1 MKPQNYDFAGYV
13 TKNDIQCSD
22 GVIIQQNA
30 FKGNDGM
37 KVPLVWNHNYN
48 SISNVI
54 GHILLHNN
62 SEGVYG
68 YGYLNDT
75 EHGQDAKELISHGD
89 LWAMSIGAHRIQKNG
104 NFVTHGEI
112 YEVSL
117 VLKGANRGALIE
129 HKLTHSD
136 NGDDSFDESSGIIY
150 TGLENTILQHKDQ
163 GENTMSKTVGE
174 VLDTLNEDQTE
185 TVLKGLKHGFES
197 LSDEDS
203 EVLETLTDDQV
214 QAVSAVISEA
224 GSIEGTEA
232 DADAYGEDSE
242 GAEGGEGAG
251 DGASVAHNAFEEGE
265 EYFMKHNAFQSYD
278 QYNSFYEEDVDTLI
292 QSAIDTRA
300 SSLAGVFIDNGI
312 GAEQG
317 VTLQHG
323 IQNIDILFPET
334 KLQKGI
340 QVYNPVGR
348 NVEKMLAAFSK
359 SPMSRIKNIYADIT
373 EDEARARGYIKGN
386 QKMESIEK
394 VFYRETTPHTVIRK
408 TRMDRDDIID
418 IEENGIDIIQFKKAT
433 QRAKLQEELVRAA
446 FLGDGRQA
454 IVGGQ
459 KNPEHIDPEHVR
471 PIITDDD
478 LYTIKVTSANW
489 KSVVDDVQ
497 MTLPVYQGSG
507 SPSLF
512 INPFDLAKLKTLK
525 TANGSYLYGGSA
537 DANRIPTNDQIAAY
551 FGCTEVVDYYPLPQ
565 GTLVIGNLADYV
577 FGTSKG
583 GQVATFEQF
592 DIDFNQQ
599 KYLTEVRISGAIQT
613 PKSFIVVTVT
623 NKEENTAGE
632 EALKFKHTGLKD
644 SPSFTV
650 DSSKDGTKPGPKY
663 ASTDSGSKKP
673 AAGVPG
679 VPGVGGAGGGG
690 SQGGGQGAGGSE
702 GTGGGQ
708 GTGGGEGGGQ
718 RGK

>member
-13 TKNDIQCSD
+13 TKNDIKCSD

-48 SISNVI
+48 SVSNVI
-54 GHILLHNN
+54 GHIMLHNN

-68 YGYLNDT
+68 YGYLNNT

-117 VLKGANRGALIE
+117 VLKGANKGALIE

-136 NGDDSFDESSGIIY
+136 DGSDGFDESSGIIY
-150 TGLENTILQHKDQ
+150 TGLEDTILQHKDQ
-163 GENTMSKTVGE
+163 GENTMSKTVGD
-174 VLDTLNEDQTE
+174 VLDTLNDDQTE
-185 TVLKGLKHGFES
+185 IVLKGLKDGFDA
-197 LSDEDS
+197 LSNEDDK
-203 EVLETLTDDQV
+203 VLETLTDDQV
-214 QAVSAVISEA
+214 QAVSAVITEA
-224 GSIEGTEA
+224 SSIEDAEA
-232 DADAYGEDSE
+232 DAYDGFESDGE
-242 GAEGGEGAG
+242 GIEGGEGAG

-278 QYNSFYEEDVDTLI
+278 QYNSFYADDVDTLI
-292 QSAIDTRA
+292 QSAIDSRA
-300 SSLAGVFIDNGI
+300 SSLAGVLIDNGI

-317 VTLQHG
+317 ITLQHG
-323 IQNIDILFPET
+323 IQNIDVLFPET

-348 NVEKMLAAFSK
+348 NVEKMLAGFSK

-386 QKMESIEK
+386 QKLESIER

-418 IEENGIDIIQFKKAT
+418 IEENGIDIIEFKKAT

-446 FLGDGRQA
+446 FLGDGRKA
-454 IVGGQ
+454 IVDGQ

-497 MTLPVYQGSG
+497 MNLPVYQGSG

-525 TANGSYLYGGSA
+525 TASGSYLYGGSA

-565 GTLVIGNLADYV
+565 GTLVIGNLSDYV

-583 GQVATFEQF
+583 GEVATFEQF

-613 PKSFIVVTVT
+613 PKSFIVVNVT
-623 NKEENTAGE
+623 DKAENTAGE
-632 EALKFKHTGLKD
+632 TALKFTTTGVKD
-644 SPSFTV
+644 APSFTV
-650 DSSKDGTKPGPKY
+650 DSAKEGTKPGPKY
-663 ASTDSGSKKP
+663 ASTDTGSKATSTSVPSGS
-673 AAGVPG
+673 GV
-679 VPGVGGAGGGG
+679 
-690 SQGGGQGAGGSE
+690 
-702 GTGGGQ
+702 TGGL
-708 GTGGGEGGGQ
+708 
-718 RGK
+718 GK

>member
-75 EHGQDAKELISHGD
+75 EHGQDAKELINHGD

-136 NGDDSFDESSGIIY
+136 DGSDSFDESSGIIY

-163 GENTMSKTVGE
+163 GENNMSKTVGD

-185 TVLKGLKHGFES
+185 VVLQGLKHGFES
-197 LSDEDS
+197 LSDEDD

-214 QAVSAVISEA
+214 HAVAAVISEA
-224 GSIEGTEA
+224 GSIEDAEAEA
-232 DADAYGEDSE
+232 DAESYGEGDE
-242 GAEGGEGAG
+242 GAEGAGEGSG
-251 DGASVAHNAFEEGE
+251 DGASVAHNIFEEGE
-265 EYFMKHNAFQSYD
+265 DYFMKHNAFQSYD
-278 QYNSFYEEDVDTLI
+278 QYNSFYEDDVDTLI
-292 QSAIDTRA
+292 QSAIDSRA
-300 SSLAGVFIDNGI
+300 SSLAGVLIDNGI
-312 GAEQG
+312 GGEQG

-323 IQNIDILFPET
+323 IQNIDVLFPET

-386 QKMESIEK
+386 QKLESIER

-446 FLGDGRQA
+446 FIGDGRQA
-454 IVGGQ
+454 FVGGQ

-471 PIITDDD
+471 PIVTDDD
-478 LYTIKVTSANW
+478 LYTIKITSANW

-497 MTLPVYQGSG
+497 MMLPVYQGSG

-565 GTLVIGNLADYV
+565 GQFVIGNLSDYV

-599 KYLTEVRISGAIQT
+599 KYLTEVRVSGAIQT
-613 PKSFIVVTVT
+613 PKSFIVVNVT
-623 NKEENTAGE
+623 DKAENTAGAN
-632 EALKFKHTGLKD
+632 ALKFNKTGLKD
-644 SPSFTV
+644 TPSFTV
-650 DSSKDGTKPGPKY
+650 DSAKDGTKPGPKY
-663 ASTDSGSKKP
+663 ASTDTGSKKP
-673 AAGVPG
+673 ASKPEPGAGAVPG
-679 VPGVGGAGGGG
+679 AGAPSGGASSSGA
-690 SQGGGQGAGGSE
+690 SQQG
-702 GTGGGQ
+702 
-708 GTGGGEGGGQ
+708 
-718 RGK
+718 K

>member
-136 NGDDSFDESSGIIY
+136 DGSDSFDESSGIIY

-163 GENTMSKTVGE
+163 GENTMSKTVGD

-214 QAVSAVISEA
+214 QAVAAVINEA
-224 GSIEGTEA
+224 GSIEGAEA
-232 DADAYGEDSE
+232 DAESYGEGNE

-386 QKMESIEK
+386 QKLESIER

-446 FLGDGRQA
+446 FLGDGRKA
-454 IVGGQ
+454 IVDGQ

-471 PIITDDD
+471 PIVTDDD

-497 MTLPVYQGSG
+497 MILPVYQGSG

-525 TANGSYLYGGSA
+525 NKDGQYIYGGSV

-565 GTLVIGNLADYV
+565 GQFVIGNLSDYV

-623 NKEENTAGE
+623 NKEVNTAGE
-632 EALKFKHTGLKD
+632 EALKFKTTGLKD
-644 SPSFTV
+644 APQFTV

-679 VPGVGGAGGGG
+679 VPGVGGTGGGG
-690 SQGGGQGAGGSE
+690 SQEGDGGTSGGGQGGS
-702 GTGGGQ
+702 
-708 GTGGGEGGGQ
+708 GES

>member
-13 TKNDIQCSD
+13 TKNDIKCSD
-22 GVIIQQNA
+22 GVIIQQDA

-54 GHILLHNN
+54 GHMLLHNN

-136 NGDDSFDESSGIIY
+136 DGSDSFDESSGIIY
-150 TGLENTILQHKDQ
+150 TGLEDTILQHKDQ
-163 GENTMSKTVGE
+163 GENTMSKTVGD

-185 TVLKGLKHGFES
+185 IVLKGLQHGFET
-197 LSDEDS
+197 LSDEDN
-203 EVLETLTDDQV
+203 EVLETLSDDQV
-214 QAVSAVISEA
+214 HAVSTVIAEA
-224 GSIEGTEA
+224 GSIENAEAEAEA
-232 DADAYGEDSE
+232 DAEAYGE
-242 GAEGGEGAG
+242 GAEGSEGAG

-278 QYNSFYEEDVDTLI
+278 QYNSFYADDVDTLI
-292 QSAIDTRA
+292 QTAIDTRA
-300 SSLAGVFIDNGI
+300 SSLAGVLIDNGL

-317 VTLQHG
+317 VTIKHG
-323 IQNIDILFPET
+323 IENIDILFPET

-386 QKMESIEK
+386 QKLESIEK

-418 IEENGIDIIQFKKAT
+418 IEENGIDIIEFKKAT

-454 IVGGQ
+454 IVDGH

-471 PIITDDD
+471 PIVTDDD
-478 LYTIKVTSANW
+478 LYSIKVTSANW

-565 GTLVIGNLADYV
+565 GTLVIGNLSDYV

-623 NKEENTAGE
+623 NKEVNTAGE
-632 EALKFKHTGLKD
+632 EALKFKTTGLKD

-650 DSSKDGTKPGPKY
+650 DSSKDGTIPGPKY
-663 ASTDSGSKKP
+663 ASTDTGSKKAP
-673 AAGVPG
+673 AAVPG
-679 VPGVGGAGGGG
+679 VPGVGG
-690 SQGGGQGAGGSE
+690 S
-702 GTGGGQ
+702 GTD
-708 GTGGGEGGGQ
+708 GEHGDS
-718 RGK
+718 

>member
-13 TKNDIQCSD
+13 TKNDIKCSD

-54 GHILLHNN
+54 GHMLLHNN

-75 EHGQDAKELISHGD
+75 EHGQDAKELIAHGD
-89 LWAMSIGAHRIQKNG
+89 LWAMSIGAHRIRKNG

-117 VLKGANRGALIE
+117 VLKGANKGALIE

-136 NGDDSFDESSGIIY
+136 DGSDSFDESSGIIY
-150 TGLENTILQHKDQ
+150 TGLEDTILQHKDQ
-163 GENTMSKTVGE
+163 GENTMSKTVGN

-185 TVLKGLKHGFES
+185 VVLKGLQHGFET
-197 LSDEDS
+197 LSDEDD

-214 QAVSAVISEA
+214 HAVATVITEA
-224 GSIEGTEA
+224 GSIEDAEVEA
-232 DADAYGEDSE
+232 EAEAYGE
-242 GAEGGEGAG
+242 GEGTEG
-251 DGASVAHNAFEEGE
+251 SEGASVAHNAFEEGE

-278 QYNSFYEEDVDTLI
+278 QYNSFYADDVDTLI
-292 QSAIDTRA
+292 QTAIDTRA
-300 SSLAGVFIDNGI
+300 SSLAGVLIDNGLGSDEGI
-312 GAEQG
+312 
-317 VTLQHG
+317 TIKHG
-323 IQNIDILFPET
+323 IENIDVLFPET

-348 NVEKMLAAFSK
+348 NVEKMLASFGK

-373 EDEARARGYIKGN
+373 DDEARARGYIKGN
-386 QKMESIEK
+386 QKLESIEK

-408 TRMDRDDIID
+408 SRMDRDDIID

-454 IVGGQ
+454 RLSDGT

-471 PIITDDD
+471 PIVTDDD
-478 LYTIKVTSANW
+478 LYSIKVTSANW

-525 TANGSYLYGGSA
+525 NADGQYIYGGSV

-565 GTLVIGNLADYV
+565 GTFVIGNLADYV

-583 GQVATFEQF
+583 GEVATFEQF

-599 KYLTEVRISGAIQT
+599 KYLTEVRVSGAIQV
-613 PKSFIVVTVT
+613 PKAFIVVTVT
-623 NKEENTAGE
+623 DKAVNTAGE

-650 DSSKDGTKPGPKY
+650 DSSKDGTTPGSKY
-663 ASTDSGSKKP
+663 ASTDTGSKK
-673 AAGVPG
+673 AAANKPQQPQ
-679 VPGVGGAGGGG
+679 PGVGGTGGG
-690 SQGGGQGAGGSE
+690 SAAGGAGTQS
-702 GTGGGQ
+702 TG
-708 GTGGGEGGGQ
+708 
-718 RGK
+718 KA

>member
-1 MKPQNYDFAGYV
+1 
-13 TKNDIQCSD
+13 
-22 GVIIQQNA
+22 
-30 FKGNDGM
+30 
-37 KVPLVWNHNYN
+37 
-48 SISNVI
+48 
-54 GHILLHNN
+54 
-62 SEGVYG
+62 
-68 YGYLNDT
+68 
-75 EHGQDAKELISHGD
+75 
-89 LWAMSIGAHRIQKNG
+89 
-104 NFVTHGEI
+104 
-112 YEVSL
+112 
-117 VLKGANRGALIE
+117 
-129 HKLTHSD
+129 
-136 NGDDSFDESSGIIY
+136 
-150 TGLENTILQHKDQ
+150 
-163 GENTMSKTVGE
+163 
-174 VLDTLNEDQTE
+174 
-185 TVLKGLKHGFES
+185 
-197 LSDEDS
+197 
-203 EVLETLTDDQV
+203 
-214 QAVSAVISEA
+214 
-224 GSIEGTEA
+224 
-232 DADAYGEDSE
+232 
-242 GAEGGEGAG
+242 
-251 DGASVAHNAFEEGE
+251 
-265 EYFMKHNAFQSYD
+265 
-278 QYNSFYEEDVDTLI
+278 TLI
-292 QSAIDTRA
+292 QTAIDTRA
-300 SSLAGVFIDNGI
+300 SSLAGVLIDNGLGSDEGI
-312 GAEQG
+312 
-317 VTLQHG
+317 TIKHG
-323 IQNIDILFPET
+323 IENIDVLFPET

-386 QKMESIEK
+386 QKMESIER

-446 FLGDGRQA
+446 FLGDGRDA
-454 IVGGQ
+454 IVDGH

-497 MTLPVYQGSG
+497 TTLPVYQGSG

-525 TANGSYLYGGSA
+525 TAGGSYLYGGSA

-613 PKSFIVVTVT
+613 PKSFIVVKVT
-623 NKEENTAGE
+623 DKAENTAGE
-632 EALKFKHTGLKD
+632 QALKFTTTGLKD
-644 SPSFTV
+644 TPQFTV
-650 DSSKDGTKPGPKY
+650 DSAKGGTTPGSKY
-663 ASTDSGSKKP
+663 ASTDTGSKK
-673 AAGVPG
+673 AAASKPGVTVPG
-679 VPGVGGAGGGG
+679 TG
-690 SQGGGQGAGGSE
+690 SDGSDTSHTAGSE
-702 GTGGGQ
+702 SK
-708 GTGGGEGGGQ
+708 
-718 RGK
+718 GK

>member
-1 MKPQNYDFAGYV
+1 MRPQNYDFAGYV

-75 EHGQDAKELISHGD
+75 EHGQDAKELINHGD

-136 NGDDSFDESSGIIY
+136 DGSDSFDESSGIIY

-163 GENTMSKTVGE
+163 GENDMSKTVGE

-197 LSDEDS
+197 LSDEDD

-214 QAVSAVISEA
+214 HAVAAVITEA
-224 GSIEGTEA
+224 GSIEDAEAEA
-232 DADAYGEDSE
+232 DAESYGEGDE
-242 GAEGGEGAG
+242 GAEGAGEGSG
-251 DGASVAHNAFEEGE
+251 DGASVAHNIFEEGE
-265 EYFMKHNAFQSYD
+265 DYFMKHNAFQSYD
-278 QYNSFYEEDVDTLI
+278 QYNSFYEDDVDTII
-292 QSAIDTRA
+292 QSAIDGRA

-317 VTLQHG
+317 ITLQHG
-323 IQNIDILFPET
+323 IQNIDVLFPET

-348 NVEKMLAAFSK
+348 NVEKMLAGFSK

-386 QKMESIEK
+386 QKMESIER

-433 QRAKLQEELVRAA
+433 QLAKLQEELVRAA

-454 IVGGQ
+454 FVNGQ

-497 MTLPVYQGSG
+497 MILPVYQGSG

-525 TANGSYLYGGSA
+525 NANGSYLYGGSA

-565 GTLVIGNLADYV
+565 GQFVIGNLSDYV

-599 KYLTEVRISGAIQT
+599 KYLTEVRVSGAIQT
-613 PKSFIVVTVT
+613 PKSFIVVNVT
-623 NKEENTAGE
+623 DKAENTAGAN
-632 EALKFKHTGLKD
+632 ALKFTTTGLKD
-644 SPSFTV
+644 TPSFTV
-650 DSSKDGTKPGPKY
+650 DSAKDGTKPGPKY
-663 ASTDSGSKKP
+663 ASTDTGSKKP
-673 AAGVPG
+673 ASPKPDQGGVPG
-679 VPGVGGAGGGG
+679 AGVAPGGAGAGAAG
-690 SQGGGQGAGGSE
+690 STNSSGASQQG
-702 GTGGGQ
+702 
-708 GTGGGEGGGQ
+708 
-718 RGK
+718 K

>member
-13 TKNDIQCSD
+13 TKNDIKCSD

-48 SISNVI
+48 SVSNVI
-54 GHILLHNN
+54 GHIMLHNN

-68 YGYLNDT
+68 YGYLNNT

-117 VLKGANRGALIE
+117 VLKGANKGALIE

-136 NGDDSFDESSGIIY
+136 DGNDGFDESSGIIY
-150 TGLENTILQHKDQ
+150 TGLEDTILQHKDQ
-163 GENTMSKTVGE
+163 GENTMSKTVGD

-185 TVLKGLKHGFES
+185 IVLKGLKDGFDA
-197 LSDEDS
+197 LSNEDDK
-203 EVLETLTDDQV
+203 VLETLTDDQV
-214 QAVSAVISEA
+214 QAVSAVITEASSIEDAEAETDAYDGFESDGEA
-224 GSIEGTEA
+224 G
-232 DADAYGEDSE
+232 
-242 GAEGGEGAG
+242 EGGEGAG
-251 DGASVAHNAFEEGE
+251 DGTSVAHNAFEEGE

-278 QYNSFYEEDVDTLI
+278 QYNSFYADDVDTLI
-292 QSAIDTRA
+292 QSAIDSRA
-300 SSLAGVFIDNGI
+300 SSLAGVLIDNGI

-317 VTLQHG
+317 ITLQHG
-323 IQNIDILFPET
+323 IQNIDVLFPET

-348 NVEKMLAAFSK
+348 NVEKMLAGFSK

-386 QKMESIEK
+386 QKLESIER

-418 IEENGIDIIQFKKAT
+418 IEENGIDIIEFKKAT

-446 FLGDGRQA
+446 FLGDGRKA
-454 IVGGQ
+454 IVDGQ

-471 PIITDDD
+471 PILTDDD

-497 MTLPVYQGSG
+497 MILPVYQGSG

-525 TANGSYLYGGSA
+525 TASGSYLYGGSS

-551 FGCTEVVDYYPLPQ
+551 FGCTEVIDYYPLPQ
-565 GTLVIGNLADYV
+565 GTLVIGNLSDYV

-583 GQVATFEQF
+583 GEVATFEQF

-613 PKSFIVVTVT
+613 PKSFIVVNVT
-623 NKEENTAGE
+623 DVQANTAGE
-632 EALKFKHTGLKD
+632 TALKFTTTGLKD
-644 SPSFTV
+644 APSFTV
-650 DSSKDGTKPGPKY
+650 DSAKDGTKPGPKY
-663 ASTDSGSKKP
+663 ASTDSGSKTPTTPTTPKP
-673 AAGVPG
+673 S
-679 VPGVGGAGGGG
+679 G
-690 SQGGGQGAGGSE
+690 SGTTGGQG
-702 GTGGGQ
+702 
-708 GTGGGEGGGQ
+708 
-718 RGK
+718 

>member
-1 MKPQNYDFAGYV
+1 M
-13 TKNDIQCSD
+13 
-22 GVIIQQNA
+22 
-30 FKGNDGM
+30 
-37 KVPLVWNHNYN
+37 
-48 SISNVI
+48 
-54 GHILLHNN
+54 
-62 SEGVYG
+62 
-68 YGYLNDT
+68 
-75 EHGQDAKELISHGD
+75 
-89 LWAMSIGAHRIQKNG
+89 
-104 NFVTHGEI
+104 
-112 YEVSL
+112 
-117 VLKGANRGALIE
+117 
-129 HKLTHSD
+129 
-136 NGDDSFDESSGIIY
+136 
-150 TGLENTILQHKDQ
+150 
-163 GENTMSKTVGE
+163 
-174 VLDTLNEDQTE
+174 
-185 TVLKGLKHGFES
+185 
-197 LSDEDS
+197 
-203 EVLETLTDDQV
+203 LETLTDDQV
-214 QAVSAVISEA
+214 HAVAAVITEA
-224 GSIEGTEA
+224 GSIEDAEA
-232 DADAYGEDSE
+232 DAELYGEGDE
-242 GAEGGEGAG
+242 GAEGAG
-251 DGASVAHNAFEEGE
+251 DGASVAHNIFEEGE
-265 EYFMKHNAFQSYD
+265 DYFMKHNAFQSYD
-278 QYNSFYEEDVDTLI
+278 QYNSFYEDDVDTII
-292 QSAIDTRA
+292 QSAIDGRA

-323 IQNIDILFPET
+323 IQNIDVLFPET

-386 QKMESIEK
+386 QKLESIEK

-446 FLGDGRQA
+446 FIGDGRQA
-454 IVGGQ
+454 FVGGQ

-471 PIITDDD
+471 PIVTDDD
-478 LYTIKVTSANW
+478 LYTIKITSANW

-497 MTLPVYQGSG
+497 MMLPVYQGSG

-525 TANGSYLYGGSA
+525 NADGQYIYGGSV

-565 GTLVIGNLADYV
+565 GTFVIGNLADYV

-583 GQVATFEQF
+583 GEVATFEQF

-599 KYLTEVRISGAIQT
+599 KYLTEVRVSGAIQV
-613 PKSFIVVTVT
+613 PKAFIVVKVT
-623 NKEENTAGE
+623 DKAENTAGE

-644 SPSFTV
+644 TPSFTV
-650 DSSKDGTKPGPKY
+650 DSAKDGTKPGPKY

-673 AAGVPG
+673 APSKPG
-679 VPGVGGAGGGG
+679 QGGAGAVP
-690 SQGGGQGAGGSE
+690 GAGAAG
-702 GTGGGQ
+702 GTQSSGASQ
-708 GTGGGEGGGQ
+708 TP
-718 RGK
+718 GK

>member
-75 EHGQDAKELISHGD
+75 EHGQDAKELIKHGD

-136 NGDDSFDESSGIIY
+136 DGSDSFDESSGIIY

-163 GENTMSKTVGE
+163 GENNMSKTVGD
-174 VLDTLNEDQTE
+174 VLDTLNDDQTE
-185 TVLKGLKHGFES
+185 VVLQGLKHGFES
-197 LSDEDS
+197 LSDEDD

-214 QAVSAVISEA
+214 HAVAAVISEA
-224 GSIEGTEA
+224 GSIEDAEAEA
-232 DADAYGEDSE
+232 DAESYGEGDE
-242 GAEGGEGAG
+242 GAEGAGEGSG
-251 DGASVAHNAFEEGE
+251 DGASVAHNIFEEGE
-265 EYFMKHNAFQSYD
+265 DYFMKHNAFQSYD
-278 QYNSFYEEDVDTLI
+278 QYNSFYEDDVDTII
-292 QSAIDTRA
+292 QSAIDGRA

-317 VTLQHG
+317 ITLQHG
-323 IQNIDILFPET
+323 IQNIDVLFPET

-386 QKMESIEK
+386 QKLESIER

-433 QRAKLQEELVRAA
+433 QLAKLQEELVRAA

-454 IVGGQ
+454 FVGGQ

-471 PIITDDD
+471 PIVTDDD

-497 MTLPVYQGSG
+497 MILPVYQGSG

-525 TANGSYLYGGSA
+525 NANGSYLYGGSA

-565 GTLVIGNLADYV
+565 GQFVIGNLSDYV

-599 KYLTEVRISGAIQT
+599 KYLTEVRVSGAIQT
-613 PKSFIVVTVT
+613 PKSFIVVNVT
-623 NKEENTAGE
+623 DKAENTAGK
-632 EALKFKHTGLKD
+632 EALKFKTTGLKD

-650 DSSKDGTKPGPKY
+650 DSAKDGTKPGPKY
-663 ASTDSGSKKP
+663 ASTDTGSKKP
-673 AAGVPG
+673 ATKPQPGAGAA
-679 VPGVGGAGGGG
+679 PGVGGGSAGGAGAPSGSTNSSGG
-690 SQGGGQGAGGSE
+690 SQTQQG
-702 GTGGGQ
+702 
-708 GTGGGEGGGQ
+708 
-718 RGK
+718 K

>member
-136 NGDDSFDESSGIIY
+136 DGGDSFDESSGIIY

-163 GENTMSKTVGE
+163 GEDTMSKTVGE

-232 DADAYGEDSE
+232 EAYAESDGE

-278 QYNSFYEEDVDTLI
+278 QYNSFYEDDVDTLI

-300 SSLAGVFIDNGI
+300 SSLAGVLIDNGL

-317 VTLQHG
+317 ITLQHG

-446 FLGDGRQA
+446 FIGDGRQA

-497 MTLPVYQGSG
+497 TTLPVYQGSG

-525 TANGSYLYGGSA
+525 NANGSYMYGGSA

-565 GTLVIGNLADYV
+565 GTFVIGNLADYV

-623 NKEENTAGE
+623 NKEVNTAGE
-632 EALKFKHTGLKD
+632 EALKFKTTGLKD

-679 VPGVGGAGGGG
+679 VPGVGGTGGGG
-690 SQGGGQGAGGSE
+690 SQGGGQEGDGGTS
-702 GTGGGQ
+702 GGGQ
-708 GTGGGEGGGQ
+708 GGSGES

>member
-1 MKPQNYDFAGYV
+1 MRPQNYDFAGYV

-75 EHGQDAKELISHGD
+75 EHGQDAKELIKHGD

-136 NGDDSFDESSGIIY
+136 DGSDSFDESSGIIY

-163 GENTMSKTVGE
+163 GEKNMSKTVGD
-174 VLDTLNEDQTE
+174 VLDTLNDDQTE
-185 TVLKGLKHGFES
+185 VVLQGLKHGFES
-197 LSDEDS
+197 LSDEDD

-214 QAVSAVISEA
+214 HAVAAVISEA
-224 GSIEGTEA
+224 GSIEDAEAEA
-232 DADAYGEDSE
+232 DAESYGEGDE
-242 GAEGGEGAG
+242 GAEGAEG
-251 DGASVAHNAFEEGE
+251 DGASVAHNIFEEGE
-265 EYFMKHNAFQSYD
+265 DYFMKHNAFQSYD
-278 QYNSFYEEDVDTLI
+278 QYNSFYEDDVDTLI
-292 QSAIDTRA
+292 QSAIDSRA
-300 SSLAGVFIDNGI
+300 SSLAGVLIDNGI

-317 VTLQHG
+317 ITLQHG
-323 IQNIDILFPET
+323 IQNIDVLFPET

-386 QKMESIEK
+386 QKLESIEK

-454 IVGGQ
+454 FVGGQ

-471 PIITDDD
+471 PIVTDDD
-478 LYTIKVTSANW
+478 LYTIKITSANW

-497 MTLPVYQGSG
+497 MMLPVYQGSG

-565 GTLVIGNLADYV
+565 GQFVIGNLSDYV

-599 KYLTEVRISGAIQT
+599 KYLTEVRVSGAIQT
-613 PKSFIVVTVT
+613 PKSFIVVNVT
-623 NKEENTAGE
+623 DKAENTAGAN
-632 EALKFKHTGLKD
+632 ALKFQTTGLKD
-644 SPSFTV
+644 TPSFTV
-650 DSSKDGTKPGPKY
+650 DSAKDGTKPGPKY
-663 ASTDSGSKKP
+663 ASTDTGSKKP
-673 AAGVPG
+673 ASKPEPGAGAVPG
-679 VPGVGGAGGGG
+679 AGAAGGTQ
-690 SQGGGQGAGGSE
+690 SPSTSNAG
-702 GTGGGQ
+702 
-708 GTGGGEGGGQ
+708 
-718 RGK
+718 K

>member
-13 TKNDIQCSD
+13 TKNDIKCSD
-22 GVIIQQNA
+22 GVIIQQDA

-54 GHILLHNN
+54 GHMLLHNN

-136 NGDDSFDESSGIIY
+136 DGSDSFDESSGIIY
-150 TGLENTILQHKDQ
+150 TGLEDTILQHKDQ
-163 GENTMSKTVGE
+163 GENTMSKTVGD

-185 TVLKGLKHGFES
+185 IVLKGLQHGFET
-197 LSDEDS
+197 LSDEDN
-203 EVLETLTDDQV
+203 EVLETLSDDQV
-214 QAVSAVISEA
+214 HAVSTVIAEA
-224 GSIEGTEA
+224 GSIENAEAEAEA
-232 DADAYGEDSE
+232 DAEAYGE
-242 GAEGGEGAG
+242 GAEGSEGAG

-278 QYNSFYEEDVDTLI
+278 QYNSFYADDVDTLI
-292 QSAIDTRA
+292 QTAIDTRA
-300 SSLAGVFIDNGI
+300 SSLAGVLIDNGL

-317 VTLQHG
+317 VTIKHG
-323 IQNIDILFPET
+323 IENIDILFPET

-386 QKMESIEK
+386 QKLESIEK

-418 IEENGIDIIQFKKAT
+418 IEENGIDIIEFKKAT

-454 IVGGQ
+454 IVDGH

-471 PIITDDD
+471 PIVTDDD
-478 LYTIKVTSANW
+478 LYSIKVTSANW

-565 GTLVIGNLADYV
+565 GTLVIGNLSDYV

-623 NKEENTAGE
+623 DKAMNTAGE
-632 EALKFKHTGLKD
+632 EALKFKTTGLKD

-650 DSSKDGTKPGPKY
+650 DSSKGGTTPGSKY
-663 ASTDSGSKKP
+663 ASTDTGSKK
-673 AAGVPG
+673 AAASQPG
-679 VPGVGGAGGGG
+679 GVGGAGTGG
-690 SQGGGQGAGGSE
+690 SGAGEGGGQ
-702 GTGGGQ
+702 Q
-708 GTGGGEGGGQ
+708 GDGGGQ

>member
-1 MKPQNYDFAGYV
+1 MEPQNYDFAGYV
-13 TKNDIQCSD
+13 TKNDIKCSD

-48 SISNVI
+48 SVSNVI
-54 GHILLHNN
+54 GHMMLHNN

-68 YGYLNDT
+68 YGYLNNT
-75 EHGQDAKELISHGD
+75 EHGQDAKELIKHGD

-104 NFVTHGEI
+104 NFVIHGEI

-136 NGDDSFDESSGIIY
+136 DGSDSFDESSGIIY
-150 TGLENTILQHKDQ
+150 TGLKDTILQHKDQ
-163 GENTMSKTVGE
+163 GEQTMSKTVGD
-174 VLDTLNEDQTE
+174 VLDTLNDDQAE
-185 TVLKGLKHGFES
+185 IVLLGLKHGFDALTKE
-197 LSDEDS
+197 DE

-224 GSIEGTEA
+224 GSIEDAEAEAEFEA
-232 DADAYGEDSE
+232 DGYADTESVSE
-242 GAEGGEGAG
+242 GAGEGAG
-251 DGASVAHNAFEEGE
+251 DSASVAHNAFEEGE
-265 EYFMKHNAFQSYD
+265 EYYMKHNAFQSYD
-278 QYNSFYEEDVDTLI
+278 QYNSFYADDVDTLI
-292 QSAIDTRA
+292 QSAIDSRA
-300 SSLAGVFIDNGI
+300 SSLAGVLIDNGI

-317 VTLQHG
+317 ITLQHG
-323 IQNIDILFPET
+323 IQNIDVLFPET

-348 NVEKMLAAFSK
+348 NVEKMLAGFSK

-386 QKMESIEK
+386 QKLESIER

-418 IEENGIDIIQFKKAT
+418 IEENGIDIIEFKKAT

-446 FLGDGRQA
+446 FLGDGRKA
-454 IVGGQ
+454 IVDGQ

-471 PIITDDD
+471 PILTDDD

-525 TANGSYLYGGSA
+525 TAGGSYLYGGSS

-551 FGCTEVVDYYPLPQ
+551 FGCTEVIDYYPLPQ
-565 GTLVIGNLADYV
+565 GTLVIGNLSDYV

-583 GQVATFEQF
+583 GEVATFEQF

-599 KYLTEVRISGAIQT
+599 KYLTEVRISGAIQS
-613 PKSFIVVTVT
+613 PKSFIAVSVTDVQP
-623 NKEENTAGE
+623 NTAGE
-632 EALKFKHTGLKD
+632 TALKFSTTGLKD
-644 SPSFTV
+644 APTFTV
-650 DSSKDGTKPGPKY
+650 DSAKDGTKPGPKY
-663 ASTDSGSKKP
+663 ASTDSGSKTTTTITTP
-673 AAGVPG
+673 EPS
-679 VPGVGGAGGGG
+679 G
-690 SQGGGQGAGGSE
+690 SGTTGGQG
-702 GTGGGQ
+702 
-708 GTGGGEGGGQ
+708 
-718 RGK
+718 

>member
-136 NGDDSFDESSGIIY
+136 DGSDSFDESSGIIY
-150 TGLENTILQHKDQ
+150 TGLEDTILQHKDQ
-163 GENTMSKTVGE
+163 GENTMSKTVGA

-185 TVLKGLKHGFES
+185 TVLKGLQHGFDS
-197 LSDEDS
+197 LSDEDN

-214 QAVSAVISEA
+214 QAVSAVITEA
-224 GSIEGTEA
+224 GSIEDAEA
-232 DADAYGEDSE
+232 DAESDGE
-242 GAEGGEGAG
+242 GAEGAEGAESGEGAG

-265 EYFMKHNAFQSYD
+265 ENFMKHNAFQSYD
-278 QYNSFYEEDVDTLI
+278 QHNSFYADDVDTLI
-292 QSAIDTRA
+292 QSAINSRA
-300 SSLAGVFIDNGI
+300 SSLAGVLIDNGI

-317 VTLQHG
+317 ITLQHG
-323 IQNIDILFPET
+323 IQNIDVLFPET

-386 QKMESIEK
+386 QKLESIER

-454 IVGGQ
+454 IVDGH

-471 PIITDDD
+471 PIVTDDD
-478 LYTIKVTSANW
+478 LYSIKVTSANW

-525 TANGSYLYGGSA
+525 TAGGSYLYGGSA

-565 GTLVIGNLADYV
+565 GTLVIGNLSDYV

-623 NKEENTAGE
+623 DKAVNTAGE
-632 EALKFKHTGLKD
+632 EALKFKTTGLKD
-644 SPSFTV
+644 SPAFTV
-650 DSSKDGTKPGPKY
+650 DSAKDGTTPGSKY
-663 ASTDSGSKKP
+663 ASTDTGSKK
-673 AAGVPG
+673 AAASKPGGVT
-679 VPGVGGAGGGG
+679 PGVGGAGVPGTGVGGVGGG
-690 SQGGGQGAGGSE
+690 TDHGEEESAGK
-702 GTGGGQ
+702 
-708 GTGGGEGGGQ
+708 
-718 RGK
+718 GK

>member
-75 EHGQDAKELISHGD
+75 EHGQDAKELINHGD

-136 NGDDSFDESSGIIY
+136 DGSDSFDESSGIIY

-163 GENTMSKTVGE
+163 GEKNMSKTVGD

-185 TVLKGLKHGFES
+185 VVLQGLKHGFES
-197 LSDEDS
+197 LSDEDD

-214 QAVSAVISEA
+214 SAVAAVISEA
-224 GSIEGTEA
+224 GSIEDAEA
-232 DADAYGEDSE
+232 DAESYGEGDE
-242 GAEGGEGAG
+242 GAEGDGEGSG
-251 DGASVAHNAFEEGE
+251 DGASVAHNIFEEGE
-265 EYFMKHNAFQSYD
+265 DYFMKHNAFQSYD
-278 QYNSFYEEDVDTLI
+278 QYNSFYEDDVDTII
-292 QSAIDTRA
+292 QSAIDSRA
-300 SSLAGVFIDNGI
+300 SSLAGVLIDNGI

-317 VTLQHG
+317 ITLQHG
-323 IQNIDILFPET
+323 IQNIDVLFPET

-386 QKMESIEK
+386 QKLESIEK

-446 FLGDGRQA
+446 FLGDGRPA
-454 IVGGQ
+454 IVSGQ

-471 PIITDDD
+471 PIVTDDD
-478 LYTIKVTSANW
+478 LYTIKITSANW

-497 MTLPVYQGSG
+497 MMLPVYQGSG

-565 GTLVIGNLADYV
+565 GQFVIGNLSDYV

-599 KYLTEVRISGAIQT
+599 KYLTEVRVSGAIQT
-613 PKSFIVVTVT
+613 PKSFIVVNVT
-623 NKEENTAGE
+623 DKAENTAGK
-632 EALKFKHTGLKD
+632 EALKFKTTGLKD
-644 SPSFTV
+644 TPSFTV
-650 DSSKDGTKPGPKY
+650 DSAKDGTKPGPKY

-673 AAGVPG
+673 ASSNPEQ
-679 VPGVGGAGGGG
+679 GGAGAVP
-690 SQGGGQGAGGSE
+690 GAGAA
-702 GTGGGQ
+702 GGAQ
-708 GTGGGEGGGQ
+708 SPSTSNA
-718 RGK
+718 GK

>member
-75 EHGQDAKELISHGD
+75 EHGQDAKELIRHGD

-136 NGDDSFDESSGIIY
+136 DGSDSFDESSGIIY

-163 GENTMSKTVGE
+163 GENDMSKTVGE

-197 LSDEDS
+197 LSDEDD

-214 QAVSAVISEA
+214 HAVAAVITEA
-224 GSIEGTEA
+224 GSIEDAEAEA
-232 DADAYGEDSE
+232 DAESYGEGDE
-242 GAEGGEGAG
+242 GAEGAGEGSG
-251 DGASVAHNAFEEGE
+251 DGTSVAHNIFEEGE
-265 EYFMKHNAFQSYD
+265 DYFMKHNAFQSYD
-278 QYNSFYEEDVDTLI
+278 QYDSFYEEDVDTII
-292 QSAIDTRA
+292 QSAIDGRA

-317 VTLQHG
+317 ITLQHG
-323 IQNIDILFPET
+323 IQNIDVLFPET

-386 QKMESIEK
+386 QKLESIEK

-433 QRAKLQEELVRAA
+433 QLAKLQEELVRAA

-454 IVGGQ
+454 FVGGQ

-471 PIITDDD
+471 PIVTDDD
-478 LYTIKVTSANW
+478 LYTIKITSANW

-525 TANGSYLYGGSA
+525 NANGSYLYGGSA

-565 GTLVIGNLADYV
+565 GTFVIGNLADYV

-583 GQVATFEQF
+583 GEVATFEQF

-599 KYLTEVRISGAIQT
+599 KYLTEVRVSGAIQV
-613 PKSFIVVTVT
+613 PKAFIVVKVT
-623 NKEENTAGE
+623 DKAENTAGAN
-632 EALKFKHTGLKD
+632 ALKFQTTGVKD
-644 SPSFTV
+644 TPSFTV
-650 DSSKDGTKPGPKY
+650 DSAKDGTKPGPKY

-673 AAGVPG
+673 APSKPGQGGAGAA
-679 VPGVGGAGGGG
+679 PGVGGGSAGGPSSSDA
-690 SQGGGQGAGGSE
+690 SQTQQG
-702 GTGGGQ
+702 
-708 GTGGGEGGGQ
+708 
-718 RGK
+718 K

>member
-1 MKPQNYDFAGYV
+1 MKPENYDFAGYV
-13 TKNDIQCSD
+13 TKNDIKCSD

-48 SISNVI
+48 SVSNVI

-68 YGYLNDT
+68 YGYLNNT
-75 EHGQDAKELISHGD
+75 EHGQDAKELITHGD

-117 VLKGANRGALIE
+117 VLKGANKGALIE

-136 NGDDSFDESSGIIY
+136 DGSDSFDESSGIIY
-150 TGLENTILQHKDQ
+150 TGLEDTILQHKDQ
-163 GENTMSKTVGE
+163 GETTMSKTVGE
-174 VLDTLNEDQTE
+174 VLDTMNEDQTE
-185 TVLKGLKHGFES
+185 TVLKGLKHGFET
-197 LSDEDS
+197 LSDEDN
-203 EVLETLTDDQV
+203 EVLETLTDAQV
-214 QAVSAVISEA
+214 QAVSAVIAEA
-224 GSIEGTEA
+224 GSIE
-232 DADAYGEDSE
+232 DAE
-242 GAEGGEGAG
+242 AEGEAETEGDAGDDAGEGAG
-251 DGASVAHNAFEEGE
+251 EGASVAHNAFEEGE
-265 EYFMKHNAFQSYD
+265 ENYMKHNAFQSYD
-278 QYNSFYEEDVDTLI
+278 QNNSFYADEVDTLI

-300 SSLAGVFIDNGI
+300 SSLAGVLVDNGL
-312 GAEQG
+312 GSDEG
-317 VTLQHG
+317 VTIKHG
-323 IQNIDILFPET
+323 IQNIDVLFPET
-334 KLQKGI
+334 KLQKGVQI
-340 QVYNPVGR
+340 YNPVGR
-348 NVEKMLAAFSK
+348 NVEKMLAAFGK

-386 QKMESIEK
+386 QKLESIER

-446 FLGDGRQA
+446 FIGDGRQA
-454 IVGGQ
+454 IVNGH

-471 PIITDDD
+471 PIVTDDD

-497 MTLPVYQGSG
+497 MILPVYQGSG

-525 TANGSYLYGGSA
+525 NADGSYIYGGSL

-551 FGCTEVVDYYPLPQ
+551 F
-565 GTLVIGNLADYV
+565 
-577 FGTSKG
+577 
-583 GQVATFEQF
+583 
-592 DIDFNQQ
+592 
-599 KYLTEVRISGAIQT
+599 
-613 PKSFIVVTVT
+613 
-623 NKEENTAGE
+623 
-632 EALKFKHTGLKD
+632 
-644 SPSFTV
+644 
-650 DSSKDGTKPGPKY
+650 
-663 ASTDSGSKKP
+663 
-673 AAGVPG
+673 
-679 VPGVGGAGGGG
+679 
-690 SQGGGQGAGGSE
+690 
-702 GTGGGQ
+702 
-708 GTGGGEGGGQ
+708 
-718 RGK
+718 

>member
-136 NGDDSFDESSGIIY
+136 DGSDSFDESSGIIY

-163 GENTMSKTVGE
+163 GENNMSKTVGD
-174 VLDTLNEDQTE
+174 VLDTLNEDQAE

-203 EVLETLTDDQV
+203 EVLETLNDDQV
-214 QAVSAVISEA
+214 QAVAAVINEA
-224 GSIEGTEA
+224 GSIEGAEA
-232 DADAYGEDSE
+232 DAETDGEGNE

-278 QYNSFYEEDVDTLI
+278 QNNSFYEEDVDTLI
-292 QSAIDTRA
+292 QSAIDSRA

-317 VTLQHG
+317 VTIKHG
-323 IQNIDILFPET
+323 IQNIDVLFPET

-386 QKMESIEK
+386 QKMESIER

-454 IVGGQ
+454 IVDGQ

-471 PIITDDD
+471 PIVTDDD

-497 MTLPVYQGSG
+497 TTLPVYQGSG

-565 GTLVIGNLADYV
+565 GTFVIGNLSDYV

-599 KYLTEVRISGAIQT
+599 KYLTEVRVSGAIQT

-623 NKEENTAGE
+623 NKEVNTAGE

-679 VPGVGGAGGGG
+679 VPGVGG
-690 SQGGGQGAGGSE
+690 GAGGAGGDGGH

-708 GTGGGEGGGQ
+708 EGDGGGQ

>member
-13 TKNDIQCSD
+13 TKNDIKCSD
-22 GVIIQQNA
+22 GVIIQQDA

-54 GHILLHNN
+54 GHMLLHNN

-136 NGDDSFDESSGIIY
+136 DGSDSFDESSGIIY
-150 TGLENTILQHKDQ
+150 TGLEDTILQHKDQ
-163 GENTMSKTVGE
+163 GENTMSKTVGD

-185 TVLKGLKHGFES
+185 IVLKGLQHGFET
-197 LSDEDS
+197 LSDEDN
-203 EVLETLTDDQV
+203 EVLETLSDDQV
-214 QAVSAVISEA
+214 HAVSTVIAEA
-224 GSIEGTEA
+224 GSIENAEAEAEA
-232 DADAYGEDSE
+232 DAEAYGE
-242 GAEGGEGAG
+242 GAEGSEGAG

-278 QYNSFYEEDVDTLI
+278 QYNSFYADDVDTLI
-292 QSAIDTRA
+292 QTAIDTRA
-300 SSLAGVFIDNGI
+300 SSLAGVLIDNGL

-317 VTLQHG
+317 VTIKHG
-323 IQNIDILFPET
+323 IENIDILFPET

-386 QKMESIEK
+386 QKLESIEK

-418 IEENGIDIIQFKKAT
+418 IEENGIDIIEFKKAT

-454 IVGGQ
+454 IVDGH

-471 PIITDDD
+471 PIVTDDD
-478 LYTIKVTSANW
+478 LYSIKVTSANW

-565 GTLVIGNLADYV
+565 GTLVIGNLSDYV

-623 NKEENTAGE
+623 NKEVNTAGE
-632 EALKFKHTGLKD
+632 EALKFKTTGLKD

-673 AAGVPG
+673 ATPVPG
-679 VPGVGGAGGGG
+679 VPGVGGTGGG
-690 SQGGGQGAGGSE
+690 S
-702 GTGGGQ
+702 GT
-708 GTGGGEGGGQ
+708 GEGGGQ
-718 RGK
+718 QGDGGSQRGK

>member
-75 EHGQDAKELISHGD
+75 EHGQDAKELIKHGD

-136 NGDDSFDESSGIIY
+136 DGSDSFDESSGIIY

-163 GENTMSKTVGE
+163 GENNMSKTVGD
-174 VLDTLNEDQTE
+174 VLDTLNDDQTE
-185 TVLKGLKHGFES
+185 VVLQGLKHGFES
-197 LSDEDS
+197 LSDEDD

-214 QAVSAVISEA
+214 HAVAAVISEA
-224 GSIEGTEA
+224 GSIEDAEA
-232 DADAYGEDSE
+232 DAESYGEGDE
-242 GAEGGEGAG
+242 GG
-251 DGASVAHNAFEEGE
+251 DGASVAHNIFEEGE
-265 EYFMKHNAFQSYD
+265 DYFMKHNAFQSYD
-278 QYNSFYEEDVDTLI
+278 QYNSFYEDDVDTII
-292 QSAIDTRA
+292 QSAIDGRA

-317 VTLQHG
+317 ITLQHG
-323 IQNIDILFPET
+323 IQNIDVLFPET

-348 NVEKMLAAFSK
+348 NVEKMLAGFSK

-386 QKMESIEK
+386 QKLESIER

-433 QRAKLQEELVRAA
+433 QLAKLQEELVRAA
-446 FLGDGRQA
+446 FLGDGRA
-454 IVGGQ
+454 AFVGGQ

-471 PIITDDD
+471 PIVTDDD

-497 MTLPVYQGSG
+497 MILPVYQGSG

-525 TANGSYLYGGSA
+525 NANGSYLYGGSA

-565 GTLVIGNLADYV
+565 GQFVIGNLSDYV

-599 KYLTEVRISGAIQT
+599 KYLTEVRVSGAIQT
-613 PKSFIVVTVT
+613 PKSFIVVNVT
-623 NKEENTAGE
+623 DKAENTAGK
-632 EALKFKHTGLKD
+632 EALKFKTTGLKD

-650 DSSKDGTKPGPKY
+650 DSAKDGTKPGPKY

-673 AAGVPG
+673 ASSKPETGGA
-679 VPGVGGAGGGG
+679 VPGVGGGSAGGAGAPSG
-690 SQGGGQGAGGSE
+690 STNSSGASQQG
-702 GTGGGQ
+702 
-708 GTGGGEGGGQ
+708 
-718 RGK
+718 K

>member
-13 TKNDIQCSD
+13 TKNDIKCSD

-54 GHILLHNN
+54 GHMLLHNN

-75 EHGQDAKELISHGD
+75 EHGQDAKELIAHGD

-117 VLKGANRGALIE
+117 VLKGANRGAFIE

-136 NGDDSFDESSGIIY
+136 DGSDSFDESSGIIY
-150 TGLENTILQHKDQ
+150 TGLEDTILQHKDQ
-163 GENTMSKTVGE
+163 GENNMSKTVGN
-174 VLDTLNEDQTE
+174 VLDTLNDDQTE
-185 TVLKGLKHGFES
+185 VVMKGLQHGFET
-197 LSDEDS
+197 LSDEDE
-203 EVLETLTDDQV
+203 EVLETLSDDQV
-214 QAVSAVISEA
+214 HAVATVITEA
-224 GSIEGTEA
+224 GSIEDAEAEAEAEA
-232 DADAYGEDSE
+232 DAEAYGE
-242 GAEGGEGAG
+242 GAEGSEGAG

-278 QYNSFYEEDVDTLI
+278 PYNSFYADDVDTLI
-292 QSAIDTRA
+292 QTAIDSRA
-300 SSLAGVFIDNGI
+300 SSLAGVLIDNGL
-312 GAEQG
+312 GAEEG
-317 VTLQHG
+317 VTIKHG
-323 IQNIDILFPET
+323 IENIDVLFPET

-348 NVEKMLAAFSK
+348 NVEKMLASFGK

-373 EDEARARGYIKGN
+373 DDEARARGYIKGN
-386 QKMESIEK
+386 QKLESIEK

-408 TRMDRDDIID
+408 SRMDRDDIID

-454 IVGGQ
+454 RLSDGT

-471 PIITDDD
+471 PIVTDDD
-478 LYTIKVTSANW
+478 LYSIKVTSANW

-525 TANGSYLYGGSA
+525 NADGQYIYGGSV

-565 GTLVIGNLADYV
+565 GTFVIGNLADYV

-583 GQVATFEQF
+583 GEVATFEQF

-599 KYLTEVRISGAIQT
+599 KYLTEVRVSGAIQV
-613 PKSFIVVTVT
+613 PKAFIVVTVT
-623 NKEENTAGE
+623 DKAVNTAGE

-644 SPSFTV
+644 APSFTV
-650 DSSKDGTKPGPKY
+650 DSAKDGTTPGSKY
-663 ASTDSGSKKP
+663 ASTDTGSKK
-673 AAGVPG
+673 AAANK
-679 VPGVGGAGGGG
+679 PGVGGSAAGGAG
-690 SQGGGQGAGGSE
+690 SQS
-702 GTGGGQ
+702 TG
-708 GTGGGEGGGQ
+708 
-718 RGK
+718 KA

>member
-136 NGDDSFDESSGIIY
+136 DGSDSFDESSGIIY

-163 GENTMSKTVGE
+163 GENTMSKTVGD

-214 QAVSAVISEA
+214 QAVAAVINEA
-224 GSIEGTEA
+224 GSIEGAEA
-232 DADAYGEDSE
+232 DAESYSECNEGTE
-242 GAEGGEGAG
+242 GAEGAEGAG

-454 IVGGQ
+454 IVDGQ

-497 MTLPVYQGSG
+497 TTLPVYQGSG

-565 GTLVIGNLADYV
+565 GTFVIGNLSDYV

-623 NKEENTAGE
+623 NKEVNTAGE

-644 SPSFTV
+644 SPQFTV

-679 VPGVGGAGGGG
+679 TPGVGGTGGGG
-690 SQGGGQGAGGSE
+690 SQGGGQEGDGGTS
-702 GTGGGQ
+702 GGGQ
-708 GTGGGEGGGQ
+708 GGSGES

>member
-1 MKPQNYDFAGYV
+1 MRPQNYDFAGYV

-75 EHGQDAKELISHGD
+75 EHGQDAKELIKHGD

-136 NGDDSFDESSGIIY
+136 NGSDSFDESSGIIY

-163 GENTMSKTVGE
+163 GENNMSKTVGD

-185 TVLKGLKHGFES
+185 VVLQGLKHGFES
-197 LSDEDS
+197 LSDEDN

-214 QAVSAVISEA
+214 SAVAAVISEA
-224 GSIEGTEA
+224 GSIEDAEAEA
-232 DADAYGEDSE
+232 DAESYGEGD
-242 GAEGGEGAG
+242 EGGEGAGEGSG
-251 DGASVAHNAFEEGE
+251 DGASVAHNIFEEGE
-265 EYFMKHNAFQSYD
+265 DYFMKHNAFQSYD
-278 QYNSFYEEDVDTLI
+278 QYNSFYEDDVDTII
-292 QSAIDTRA
+292 QSAIDGRA

-323 IQNIDILFPET
+323 IQNIDVLFPET

-386 QKMESIEK
+386 QKLESIEK

-446 FLGDGRQA
+446 FIGDGRQA
-454 IVGGQ
+454 FVSGQ

-471 PIITDDD
+471 PIVTDDD
-478 LYTIKVTSANW
+478 LYTIKITSANW

-497 MTLPVYQGSG
+497 MMLPVYQGSG

-565 GTLVIGNLADYV
+565 GQFVIGNLSDYV

-599 KYLTEVRISGAIQT
+599 KYLTEVRVSGAIQT
-613 PKSFIVVTVT
+613 PKSFIVVNVT
-623 NKEENTAGE
+623 DKAENTAGAN
-632 EALKFKHTGLKD
+632 ALKFNKTGLKD
-644 SPSFTV
+644 TPSFTV
-650 DSSKDGTKPGPKY
+650 DSAKDGTKPGPKY
-663 ASTDSGSKKP
+663 ASTDTGSKKP
-673 AAGVPG
+673 APSKPETGGA
-679 VPGVGGAGGGG
+679 VPGVGGAGAGTPSG
-690 SQGGGQGAGGSE
+690 STNSSGASQ
-702 GTGGGQ
+702 TP
-708 GTGGGEGGGQ
+708 
-718 RGK
+718 GK

>member
-1 MKPQNYDFAGYV
+1 MEPQNYDFAGYV
-13 TKNDIQCSD
+13 TKNDIKCSD

-48 SISNVI
+48 SVSNVI

-68 YGYLNDT
+68 YGYLNNT
-75 EHGQDAKELISHGD
+75 EHGQDAKELITHGD

-136 NGDDSFDESSGIIY
+136 DGNDSFDESSGIIY
-150 TGLENTILQHKDQ
+150 TGLEDTILQHKDQ
-163 GENTMSKTVGE
+163 GEQTMSKTVGD
-174 VLDTLNEDQTE
+174 VLDTLNEDQAE
-185 TVLKGLKHGFES
+185 IVLKGLKHGFDA
-197 LSDEDS
+197 LTDEDD

-224 GSIEGTEA
+224 GSIEDSEA
-232 DADAYGEDSE
+232 EAESDFGFDGESDAE
-242 GAEGGEGAG
+242 GAEGAEGAG

-278 QYNSFYEEDVDTLI
+278 QQNSFYADDVDTLI

-317 VTLQHG
+317 ITLQHG
-323 IQNIDILFPET
+323 IQNIDVLFPET

-348 NVEKMLAAFSK
+348 NVEKMLAGFSK

-386 QKMESIEK
+386 QKLESIER

-454 IVGGQ
+454 IVDGH

-471 PIITDDD
+471 PILTDDD
-478 LYTIKVTSANW
+478 LYSIKVTSANW

-525 TANGSYLYGGSA
+525 TTGGSYLYGGSA

-565 GTLVIGNLADYV
+565 GTLVIGNLSDYV

-613 PKSFIVVTVT
+613 PKSFIVVKVT
-623 NKEENTAGE
+623 DKAENTAGE
-632 EALKFKHTGLKD
+632 QALKFTTTGLKD
-644 SPSFTV
+644 TPAFTV
-650 DSSKDGTKPGPKY
+650 DSAKEGTTPGSKY
-663 ASTDSGSKKP
+663 ASTDTGSKK
-673 AAGVPG
+673 AAASKPG
-679 VPGVGGAGGGG
+679 GTVPGVGGGGDHATEE
-690 SQGGGQGAGGSE
+690 S
-702 GTGGGQ
+702 TGK
-708 GTGGGEGGGQ
+708 
-718 RGK
+718 GK

>member
-13 TKNDIQCSD
+13 TKNDIKCSD
-22 GVIIQQNA
+22 GVIIQQDA

-54 GHILLHNN
+54 GHMLLHNN

-136 NGDDSFDESSGIIY
+136 DGSDSFDESSGIIY
-150 TGLENTILQHKDQ
+150 TGLEDTILQHKDQ
-163 GENTMSKTVGE
+163 GENTMSKTVGD

-185 TVLKGLKHGFES
+185 IVLKGLQHGFET
-197 LSDEDS
+197 LSEEDN
-203 EVLETLTDDQV
+203 EVLETLSDDQV
-214 QAVSAVISEA
+214 HAVSTVIAEA
-224 GSIEGTEA
+224 GSIENAEAEAEA
-232 DADAYGEDSE
+232 DAEAYGE
-242 GAEGGEGAG
+242 GAEGGEGAS
-251 DGASVAHNAFEEGE
+251 DGAGVAHNAFEEGE

-278 QYNSFYEEDVDTLI
+278 QYNSFYADDVDTLI
-292 QSAIDTRA
+292 QTAIDTRA
-300 SSLAGVFIDNGI
+300 SSLAGVLIDNGL

-317 VTLQHG
+317 VTIKHG
-323 IQNIDILFPET
+323 IENIDILFPET

-386 QKMESIEK
+386 QKLESIEK

-418 IEENGIDIIQFKKAT
+418 IEENGIDIIEFKKAT

-454 IVGGQ
+454 IVDGH

-471 PIITDDD
+471 PIVTDDD
-478 LYTIKVTSANW
+478 LYSIKVTSANW

-565 GTLVIGNLADYV
+565 GTLVIGNLSDYV

-623 NKEENTAGE
+623 DKAMNTAGE
-632 EALKFKHTGLKD
+632 EALKFKTTGLKD

-663 ASTDSGSKKP
+663 ASTDSGSKKTP
-673 AAGVPG
+673 AAVPG
-679 VPGVGGAGGGG
+679 VPGVGGTGGGG
-690 SQGGGQGAGGSE
+690 SE
-702 GTGGGQ
+702 
-708 GTGGGEGGGQ
+708 GGGEGGGQ

>member
-1 MKPQNYDFAGYV
+1 M
-13 TKNDIQCSD
+13 
-22 GVIIQQNA
+22 
-30 FKGNDGM
+30 
-37 KVPLVWNHNYN
+37 
-48 SISNVI
+48 
-54 GHILLHNN
+54 
-62 SEGVYG
+62 
-68 YGYLNDT
+68 
-75 EHGQDAKELISHGD
+75 
-89 LWAMSIGAHRIQKNG
+89 
-104 NFVTHGEI
+104 
-112 YEVSL
+112 
-117 VLKGANRGALIE
+117 
-129 HKLTHSD
+129 
-136 NGDDSFDESSGIIY
+136 
-150 TGLENTILQHKDQ
+150 
-163 GENTMSKTVGE
+163 
-174 VLDTLNEDQTE
+174 NEDQTE

-232 DADAYGEDSE
+232 EAYAESDGE

-278 QYNSFYEEDVDTLI
+278 QYNSFYEDDVDTLI

-317 VTLQHG
+317 ITLQHG
-323 IQNIDILFPET
+323 IQNIDVLFPET

-386 QKMESIEK
+386 QKMESIER

-446 FLGDGRQA
+446 FIGDGRDA
-454 IVGGQ
+454 FVSGQ

-525 TANGSYLYGGSA
+525 TTNGSYLYGGSA

-565 GTLVIGNLADYV
+565 GTLVIGNLSDYV

-599 KYLTEVRISGAIQT
+599 KYLTEVRVSGAIQT

-623 NKEENTAGE
+623 DVQTNTTGE
-632 EALKFKHTGLKD
+632 QALKFKTTGLKD

-690 SQGGGQGAGGSE
+690 SEGGGQGDGEEES
-702 GTGGGQ
+702 GGGQ
-708 GTGGGEGGGQ
+708 GGSK

>member
-136 NGDDSFDESSGIIY
+136 DGSDSFDESSGIIY

-163 GENTMSKTVGE
+163 GENTMSKTVGD

-214 QAVSAVISEA
+214 QAVAAVINEA
-224 GSIEGTEA
+224 GSIEGAEA
-232 DADAYGEDSE
+232 DAESYGEGNE

-497 MTLPVYQGSG
+497 TTLPVYQGSG

-565 GTLVIGNLADYV
+565 GKFVIGNLSDYV

-623 NKEENTAGE
+623 NKEVNTAGE
-632 EALKFKHTGLKD
+632 EALKFKTTGLKD
-644 SPSFTV
+644 APQFTV

-679 VPGVGGAGGGG
+679 VPGVGGTGGGG
-690 SQGGGQGAGGSE
+690 SQEGDGGTSGGGQGGS
-702 GTGGGQ
+702 
-708 GTGGGEGGGQ
+708 GES

>member
-75 EHGQDAKELISHGD
+75 EHGQDAKELIRHGD

-136 NGDDSFDESSGIIY
+136 NGSDSFDESSGIIY

-163 GENTMSKTVGE
+163 GENNMSKTVGD

-185 TVLKGLKHGFES
+185 VVLQGLKHGFES
-197 LSDEDS
+197 LSDEDD

-214 QAVSAVISEA
+214 HAVAAVITEA
-224 GSIEGTEA
+224 GSIEDAEA
-232 DADAYGEDSE
+232 DAELYGEGD
-242 GAEGGEGAG
+242 EGGEGSG
-251 DGASVAHNAFEEGE
+251 DGASVAHNIFEEGE
-265 EYFMKHNAFQSYD
+265 DYFMKHNAFQSYD
-278 QYNSFYEEDVDTLI
+278 QYNSFYEDDVDTII
-292 QSAIDTRA
+292 QSAIDGRA
-300 SSLAGVFIDNGI
+300 SSLAGVLIDNGI

-323 IQNIDILFPET
+323 IENIDVLFPET

-348 NVEKMLAAFSK
+348 NVEKMLASFGK

-373 EDEARARGYIKGN
+373 DDEARARGYIKGN
-386 QKMESIEK
+386 QKLESIEK

-408 TRMDRDDIID
+408 SRMDRDDIID

-454 IVGGQ
+454 RLTDGT

-471 PIITDDD
+471 PIVTDDD
-478 LYTIKVTSANW
+478 LYSIKVTSANW

-525 TANGSYLYGGSA
+525 NADGQYIYGGSV

-565 GTLVIGNLADYV
+565 GTFVIGNLADYV

-583 GQVATFEQF
+583 GEVATFEQF

-599 KYLTEVRISGAIQT
+599 KYLTEVRVSGAIQV
-613 PKSFIVVTVT
+613 PKAFIVVKVT
-623 NKEENTAGE
+623 DKAENTAGE

-644 SPSFTV
+644 TPSFTV
-650 DSSKDGTKPGPKY
+650 DSAKDGTKPGPKY

-673 AAGVPG
+673 APSKPG
-679 VPGVGGAGGGG
+679 QGGGSAGGAGAPSGGTQSSG
-690 SQGGGQGAGGSE
+690 ASQ
-702 GTGGGQ
+702 TP
-708 GTGGGEGGGQ
+708 
-718 RGK
+718 GK

>member
-13 TKNDIQCSD
+13 TKNDIKCSD

-48 SISNVI
+48 SVSNVI
-54 GHILLHNN
+54 GHIMLHNN

-68 YGYLNDT
+68 YGYLNNT

-117 VLKGANRGALIE
+117 VLKGANKGALIE

-136 NGDDSFDESSGIIY
+136 DGSDGFDESSGIIY
-150 TGLENTILQHKDQ
+150 TGLEDTILQHKDQ
-163 GENTMSKTVGE
+163 GENTMSKTVGN
-174 VLDTLNEDQTE
+174 VLDTLNDDQTE
-185 TVLKGLKHGFES
+185 IVLKGLKNGFDA
-197 LSDEDS
+197 LSDEDDN
-203 EVLETLTDDQV
+203 VLETLTDDQV
-214 QAVSAVISEA
+214 QAVSAVITEA
-224 GSIEGTEA
+224 SSIEDAEAEA
-232 DADAYGEDSE
+232 DADYGFESDGE
-242 GAEGGEGAG
+242 GFEGGEGAG

-278 QYNSFYEEDVDTLI
+278 QYNSFYADDVDMLI
-292 QSAIDTRA
+292 QSAIDSRA
-300 SSLAGVFIDNGI
+300 SSLAGVLIDNGI

-317 VTLQHG
+317 ITLQHG
-323 IQNIDILFPET
+323 IQNIDVLFPET

-348 NVEKMLAAFSK
+348 NVEKMLAGFSK
-359 SPMSRIKNIYADIT
+359 SPMSRIKNIYADIN

-386 QKMESIEK
+386 QKLESIER

-418 IEENGIDIIQFKKAT
+418 IEENGIDIIEFKKAT

-446 FLGDGRQA
+446 FLGDGRKA
-454 IVGGQ
+454 IVDGQ

-497 MTLPVYQGSG
+497 MILPVYQGSG
-507 SPSLF
+507 SPALF

-525 TANGSYLYGGSA
+525 TSGGSYLYGGSS

-551 FGCTEVVDYYPLPQ
+551 FGCTEVIDYYPLPQ
-565 GTLVIGNLADYV
+565 GTLVIGNLSDYV

-583 GQVATFEQF
+583 GEVATFEQF

-613 PKSFIVVTVT
+613 PKSFIVVNVT
-623 NKEENTAGE
+623 DVQANTAGE
-632 EALKFKHTGLKD
+632 TALKFTTTGLKD
-644 SPSFTV
+644 APTFTV
-650 DSSKDGTKPGPKY
+650 DSAKDGTKPGPKY
-663 ASTDSGSKKP
+663 ASTDSGSKTP
-673 AAGVPG
+673 TTSTTPE
-679 VPGVGGAGGGG
+679 PSG
-690 SQGGGQGAGGSE
+690 S
-702 GTGGGQ
+702 GTT
-708 GTGGGEGGGQ
+708 GTLG
-718 RGK
+718 

>member
-75 EHGQDAKELISHGD
+75 EHGQDAKELINHGD

-136 NGDDSFDESSGIIY
+136 DGSDSFDESSGIIY

-163 GENTMSKTVGE
+163 GENNMSKTVGD
-174 VLDTLNEDQTE
+174 VLDTLNDDQTE
-185 TVLKGLKHGFES
+185 VVLQGLKHGFES
-197 LSDEDS
+197 LSDEDD

-214 QAVSAVISEA
+214 HAVAALITEA
-224 GSIEGTEA
+224 GSIEDAEAEA
-232 DADAYGEDSE
+232 DAESYGEGD
-242 GAEGGEGAG
+242 EGGE
-251 DGASVAHNAFEEGE
+251 GASVAHNIFEEGE
-265 EYFMKHNAFQSYD
+265 DYFMKHNAFQSYD
-278 QYNSFYEEDVDTLI
+278 QYNSFYEDDVDTII
-292 QSAIDTRA
+292 QSAIDGRA

-323 IQNIDILFPET
+323 IQNIDVLFPET

-348 NVEKMLAAFSK
+348 NVEKMLASFGK

-373 EDEARARGYIKGN
+373 DDEARARGYIKGN
-386 QKMESIEK
+386 QKLESIEK

-408 TRMDRDDIID
+408 SRMDRDDIID

-446 FLGDGRQA
+446 FIGDGRQA
-454 IVGGQ
+454 RLTDGT

-471 PIITDDD
+471 PIVTDDD
-478 LYTIKVTSANW
+478 LYSIKVTSANW

-497 MTLPVYQGSG
+497 MVLPVYQGSG

-525 TANGSYLYGGSA
+525 NANGQYIYGGSV

-565 GTLVIGNLADYV
+565 GTFVIGNLADYV

-583 GQVATFEQF
+583 GEVATFEQF

-599 KYLTEVRISGAIQT
+599 KYLTEVRVSGAIQV
-613 PKSFIVVTVT
+613 PKAFIVVKVT
-623 NKEENTAGE
+623 DKAENTAGE

-644 SPSFTV
+644 TPSFTV
-650 DSSKDGTKPGPKY
+650 DSAKDGTKPGPKY

-673 AAGVPG
+673 APSKPNQGGGSAAPGAGVAP
-679 VPGVGGAGGGG
+679 GGAGAAG
-690 SQGGGQGAGGSE
+690 STNSSGASQ
-702 GTGGGQ
+702 TP
-708 GTGGGEGGGQ
+708 
-718 RGK
+718 GK

>member
-13 TKNDIQCSD
+13 TKNDIKCSD

-54 GHILLHNN
+54 GHMLLHNN

-75 EHGQDAKELISHGD
+75 EHGQDAKELIAHGD

-117 VLKGANRGALIE
+117 VLKGANKGALIE

-136 NGDDSFDESSGIIY
+136 DGSDSFDESSGIIY
-150 TGLENTILQHKDQ
+150 TGLEDTILQHKDQ
-163 GENTMSKTVGE
+163 GENTMSKTVGD

-185 TVLKGLKHGFES
+185 IVLKGLQHGFET
-197 LSDEDS
+197 LSDEDN
-203 EVLETLTDDQV
+203 EVLETLSDDQV
-214 QAVSAVISEA
+214 HAVSTVIAEA
-224 GSIEGTEA
+224 GSIENAEAEAEA
-232 DADAYGEDSE
+232 DAEAYGE
-242 GAEGGEGAG
+242 GAEGSEGAG
-251 DGASVAHNAFEEGE
+251 DSASVAHNAFEEGE

-278 QYNSFYEEDVDTLI
+278 QYNSFYADDVDTLI
-292 QSAIDTRA
+292 QTAIDTRA
-300 SSLAGVFIDNGI
+300 SSLAGVLIDNGL

-317 VTLQHG
+317 VTIKHG
-323 IQNIDILFPET
+323 IENIDILFPET

-386 QKMESIEK
+386 QKLESIEK

-418 IEENGIDIIQFKKAT
+418 IEENGIDIIEFKKAT

-454 IVGGQ
+454 IVDGH

-471 PIITDDD
+471 PIVTDDD
-478 LYTIKVTSANW
+478 LYSIKVTSANW

-565 GTLVIGNLADYV
+565 GTLVIGNLSDYV

-623 NKEENTAGE
+623 NKEVNTAGE
-632 EALKFKHTGLKD
+632 EALKFKTTGLKD

-663 ASTDSGSKKP
+663 ASTDTGSKKAAANKP
-673 AAGVPG
+673 SAGVG
-679 VPGVGGAGGGG
+679 
-690 SQGGGQGAGGSE
+690 
-702 GTGGGQ
+702 GTGGGSAAGGA
-708 GTGGGEGGGQ
+708 GTQ
-718 RGK
+718 STGKA

>member
-1 MKPQNYDFAGYV
+1 MEPQNYDFAGYV
-13 TKNDIQCSD
+13 TKNDIKCSD

-48 SISNVI
+48 SVSNVI
-54 GHILLHNN
+54 GHMMLHNN

-68 YGYLNDT
+68 YGYLNNT
-75 EHGQDAKELISHGD
+75 EHGQDAKELIKHGD

-104 NFVTHGEI
+104 NFVIHGEI

-136 NGDDSFDESSGIIY
+136 DGSDSFDESSGIIY
-150 TGLENTILQHKDQ
+150 TGLKDTILQHKDQ
-163 GENTMSKTVGE
+163 GEQTMSKTVGD
-174 VLDTLNEDQTE
+174 VLDTLNDDQAE
-185 TVLKGLKHGFES
+185 IVLLGLKHGFDA
-197 LSDEDS
+197 LTKEDD

-214 QAVSAVISEA
+214 QAISTVISEA
-224 GSIEGTEA
+224 GAIEDSEA
-232 DADAYGEDSE
+232 DEAYDEDGGEYDGE
-242 GAEGGEGAG
+242 GAEGDDGAGEGASE
-251 DGASVAHNAFEEGE
+251 GASVAHNAFEEGE
-265 EYFMKHNAFQSYD
+265 EFNMKHNAFQSNVEDY
-278 QYNSFYEEDVDTLI
+278 SYEVDTLI

-300 SSLAGVFIDNGI
+300 SSLAGVLVDNGL
-312 GAEQG
+312 GSEEG

-323 IQNIDILFPET
+323 IQNIDVLFPET

-348 NVEKMLAAFSK
+348 NVEKMLAGFSK

-386 QKMESIEK
+386 QKLESIER

-418 IEENGIDIIQFKKAT
+418 IEENGIDIIEFKKAT

-446 FLGDGRQA
+446 FLGDGRKA
-454 IVGGQ
+454 IVDGQ

-497 MTLPVYQGSG
+497 MILPVYQGSG

-525 TANGSYLYGGSA
+525 TADGSYLYGGSA

-565 GTLVIGNLADYV
+565 GQFVIGNLSDYV

-583 GQVATFEQF
+583 GEVATFEQF

-599 KYLTEVRISGAIQT
+599 KYLTEVRISGAVQT

-623 NKEENTAGE
+623 DVQANTAGE
-632 EALKFKHTGLKD
+632 TALKFTTTGLKD
-644 SPSFTV
+644 APTFTV
-650 DSSKDGTKPGPKY
+650 DSAKDGTKPGPKY
-663 ASTDSGSKKP
+663 ASTDSGSKTP
-673 AAGVPG
+673 TTTPE
-679 VPGVGGAGGGG
+679 PSG
-690 SQGGGQGAGGSE
+690 SGTTGGQG
-702 GTGGGQ
+702 
-708 GTGGGEGGGQ
+708 
-718 RGK
+718 

>member
-75 EHGQDAKELISHGD
+75 EHGQDAKELIKHGD

-136 NGDDSFDESSGIIY
+136 DGSDSFDESSGIIY

-163 GENTMSKTVGE
+163 GEKNMSKTVGD

-185 TVLKGLKHGFES
+185 VVLQGLKHGFES
-197 LSDEDS
+197 LSDEDD

-214 QAVSAVISEA
+214 HAVAAVITEA
-224 GSIEGTEA
+224 GSIEDAEA
-232 DADAYGEDSE
+232 DAELYGEGDE
-242 GAEGGEGAG
+242 GAEGDG
-251 DGASVAHNAFEEGE
+251 DGASVAHNIFEEGE
-265 EYFMKHNAFQSYD
+265 DYFMKHNAFQSYD
-278 QYNSFYEEDVDTLI
+278 QYNSFYEDDVDTII
-292 QSAIDTRA
+292 QSAIDGRA
-300 SSLAGVFIDNGI
+300 SSLAGVLIDNGI

-323 IQNIDILFPET
+323 IQNIDVLFPET

-348 NVEKMLAAFSK
+348 NVEKMLAAFGK

-373 EDEARARGYIKGN
+373 DDEARARGYIKGN
-386 QKMESIEK
+386 QKLESIEK

-408 TRMDRDDIID
+408 SRMDRDDIID

-454 IVGGQ
+454 RLTDGT

-471 PIITDDD
+471 PIVTDDD
-478 LYTIKVTSANW
+478 LYSIKVTSANW

-525 TANGSYLYGGSA
+525 NADGQYIYGGSV

-565 GTLVIGNLADYV
+565 GTFVIGNLADYV

-583 GQVATFEQF
+583 GEVATFEQF

-599 KYLTEVRISGAIQT
+599 KYLTEVRVSGAIQV
-613 PKSFIVVTVT
+613 PKAFIVVKVT
-623 NKEENTAGE
+623 DKAENTAGE

-644 SPSFTV
+644 TPSFTV
-650 DSSKDGTKPGPKY
+650 DSAKDGTKPGPKY

-673 AAGVPG
+673 APSKPGQGGAGAA
-679 VPGVGGAGGGG
+679 PGVGGGSAGGAGAP
-690 SQGGGQGAGGSE
+690 SGAGSTNSSGASQ
-702 GTGGGQ
+702 TP
-708 GTGGGEGGGQ
+708 
-718 RGK
+718 GK

>member
-13 TKNDIQCSD
+13 TKNDIKCSD

-54 GHILLHNN
+54 GHMLLHNN

-75 EHGQDAKELISHGD
+75 EHGQDAKELIAHGD

-136 NGDDSFDESSGIIY
+136 DGSDSFDESSGIIY
-150 TGLENTILQHKDQ
+150 TGLEDTILQHKDQ
-163 GENTMSKTVGE
+163 GENTMSKTVGN

-185 TVLKGLKHGFES
+185 IVLKGLQHGFET
-197 LSDEDS
+197 LSDEDN
-203 EVLETLTDDQV
+203 EVLETLSDDQV
-214 QAVSAVISEA
+214 HAVATVITEA
-224 GSIEGTEA
+224 GSIEDAEAEAEA
-232 DADAYGEDSE
+232 DAEAYAEAYGE

-278 QYNSFYEEDVDTLI
+278 QYNSFYADDVDTLI
-292 QSAIDTRA
+292 QTAIDTRA
-300 SSLAGVFIDNGI
+300 SSLAGVLIDNGLGSDEGI
-312 GAEQG
+312 
-317 VTLQHG
+317 TIKHG
-323 IQNIDILFPET
+323 IENIDVLFPET

-348 NVEKMLAAFSK
+348 NVEKMLAAFGK

-373 EDEARARGYIKGN
+373 DDEARARGYIKGN
-386 QKMESIEK
+386 QKLESIEK

-408 TRMDRDDIID
+408 SRMDRDDIID

-454 IVGGQ
+454 RLTDGT

-471 PIITDDD
+471 PIVTDDD
-478 LYTIKVTSANW
+478 LYSIKVTSANW

-525 TANGSYLYGGSA
+525 NADGQYIYGGSV

-565 GTLVIGNLADYV
+565 GTFVIGNLADYV

-583 GQVATFEQF
+583 GEVATFEQF

-599 KYLTEVRISGAIQT
+599 KYLTEVRVSGAIQV
-613 PKSFIVVTVT
+613 PKAFIVVTVT
-623 NKEENTAGE
+623 DKAVNTAGE

-650 DSSKDGTKPGPKY
+650 DSAKDGTTPGSKY
-663 ASTDSGSKKP
+663 ASTDTGSKK
-673 AAGVPG
+673 AAANKPTA
-679 VPGVGGAGGGG
+679 GVGG
-690 SQGGGQGAGGSE
+690 STSSDGAGTQS
-702 GTGGGQ
+702 TGGKG
-708 GTGGGEGGGQ
+708 
-718 RGK
+718 

>member
-75 EHGQDAKELISHGD
+75 EHGQDAKELIKHGD

-136 NGDDSFDESSGIIY
+136 DGSDSFDESSGIIY

-163 GENTMSKTVGE
+163 GEKNMSKTVGD

-185 TVLKGLKHGFES
+185 VVLQGLKHGFES
-197 LSDEDS
+197 LSDEDD

-214 QAVSAVISEA
+214 HAVAAVITEA
-224 GSIEGTEA
+224 GSIEDAEA
-232 DADAYGEDSE
+232 DAELYGEGDE
-242 GAEGGEGAG
+242 GAEGDG
-251 DGASVAHNAFEEGE
+251 DGASVAHNIFEEGE
-265 EYFMKHNAFQSYD
+265 DYFMKHNAFQSYD
-278 QYNSFYEEDVDTLI
+278 QYNSFYEDDVDTII
-292 QSAIDTRA
+292 QSAIDGRA
-300 SSLAGVFIDNGI
+300 SSLAGVLIDNGI

-323 IQNIDILFPET
+323 IENIDVLFPET

-348 NVEKMLAAFSK
+348 NVEKMLAAFGK

-373 EDEARARGYIKGN
+373 DDEARARGYIKGN
-386 QKMESIEK
+386 QKLESIEK

-408 TRMDRDDIID
+408 SRMDRDDIID

-454 IVGGQ
+454 RLTDGT

-471 PIITDDD
+471 PIVTDDD
-478 LYTIKVTSANW
+478 LYSIKVTSANW

-525 TANGSYLYGGSA
+525 NADGQYIYGGSV

-565 GTLVIGNLADYV
+565 GTFVIGNLADYV

-583 GQVATFEQF
+583 GEVATFEQF

-599 KYLTEVRISGAIQT
+599 KYLTEVRVSGAIQV
-613 PKSFIVVTVT
+613 PKAFIVVKVT
-623 NKEENTAGE
+623 DKAENTAGE

-644 SPSFTV
+644 TPSFTV
-650 DSSKDGTKPGPKY
+650 DSAKDGTKPGPKY

-673 AAGVPG
+673 APSKPGQGGAGA
-679 VPGVGGAGGGG
+679 VPGVGGGSAGGAGAP
-690 SQGGGQGAGGSE
+690 SGAGSTNSSGASQ
-702 GTGGGQ
+702 TP
-708 GTGGGEGGGQ
+708 
-718 RGK
+718 GK

>member
-1 MKPQNYDFAGYV
+1 ME
-13 TKNDIQCSD
+13 SD
-22 GVIIQQNA
+22 G
-30 FKGNDGM
+30 
-37 KVPLVWNHNYN
+37 
-48 SISNVI
+48 
-54 GHILLHNN
+54 
-62 SEGVYG
+62 EG
-68 YGYLNDT
+68 D
-75 EHGQDAKELISHGD
+75 
-89 LWAMSIGAHRIQKNG
+89 
-104 NFVTHGEI
+104 
-112 YEVSL
+112 
-117 VLKGANRGALIE
+117 
-129 HKLTHSD
+129 
-136 NGDDSFDESSGIIY
+136 
-150 TGLENTILQHKDQ
+150 
-163 GENTMSKTVGE
+163 
-174 VLDTLNEDQTE
+174 
-185 TVLKGLKHGFES
+185 
-197 LSDEDS
+197 
-203 EVLETLTDDQV
+203 
-214 QAVSAVISEA
+214 
-224 GSIEGTEA
+224 
-232 DADAYGEDSE
+232 
-242 GAEGGEGAG
+242 EGGEGAEGAGEGSG
-251 DGASVAHNAFEEGE
+251 DGASVAHNIFEEGE
-265 EYFMKHNAFQSYD
+265 DYFMKHNAFQSYD
-278 QYNSFYEEDVDTLI
+278 QYNSFYEDDVDTII
-292 QSAIDTRA
+292 QSAIDGRA

-323 IQNIDILFPET
+323 IQNIDVLFPET

-386 QKMESIEK
+386 QKLESIEK

-446 FLGDGRQA
+446 FIGDGRQA
-454 IVGGQ
+454 FVGGQ

-497 MTLPVYQGSG
+497 MILPVYQGSG

-565 GTLVIGNLADYV
+565 GQFVIGNLSDYV

-599 KYLTEVRISGAIQT
+599 KYLTEVRVSGAIQT
-613 PKSFIVVTVT
+613 PKSFIVVNVT
-623 NKEENTAGE
+623 DKAENTAGAN
-632 EALKFKHTGLKD
+632 ALKFTTTGLKD
-644 SPSFTV
+644 TPSFTV
-650 DSSKDGTKPGPKY
+650 DSAKDGTKPGPKY
-663 ASTDSGSKKP
+663 ASTDTGSKKP
-673 AAGVPG
+673 APSK
-679 VPGVGGAGGGG
+679 PDQGGAGAVP
-690 SQGGGQGAGGSE
+690 GAGVAPGGAGAAGSTNSS
-702 GTGGGQ
+702 GASQQ
-708 GTGGGEGGGQ
+708 G
-718 RGK
+718 K